1 MHGPQHREVSPQ
13 WICCSNWRNYLFPPT
28 DATNLSTE
36 GNLEMHHLLDPA
48 SYFEGAF
55 LSSSIWDISYNTDAF
70 ETWEA
75 IFFINF
81 LQGCD
86 FLSCQSSHRSS
97 SVSVLRSIWVL
108 QSCVQPVQMTLTW
121 VFIVRVGAL
130 LFSAQQ
136 HVRSSDQTCKYNLSS
151 VQKLRRVAADLEIT
165 VIC

>member
-97 SVSVLRSIWVL
+97 SGSVLRSTWVL
-108 QSCVQPVQMTLTW
+108 QLHDFTAICKSGVV
-121 VFIVRVGAL
+121 
-130 LFSAQQ
+130 LFVSQIKCYT
-136 HVRSSDQTCKYNLSS
+136 SSISDLASVYISLYICKDCS
-151 VQKLRRVAADLEIT
+151 LEN
-165 VIC
+165 CHF